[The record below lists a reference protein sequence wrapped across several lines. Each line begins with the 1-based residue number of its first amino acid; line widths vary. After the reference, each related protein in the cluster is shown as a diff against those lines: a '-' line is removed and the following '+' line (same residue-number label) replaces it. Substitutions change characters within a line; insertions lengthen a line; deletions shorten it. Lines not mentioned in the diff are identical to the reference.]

1 MEAPEAVS
9 TLAPEAPI
17 SRSGRSDTSSP
28 FVTMWL
34 HPGRTMRRISRIGA
48 EFWGIPIAMLGSAGS
63 VLIGFD
69 PRHAALAEAVGLSG
83 IPAGL
88 FVAGVVALGAAIG
101 VLLYGWLVAATGS
114 WLGGR
119 AESHETRAAVG
130 WSYLPLLLTVPFG
143 AAILLL
149 HGPVTLGP
157 GSAPIESGGSLLL
170 ALGGMVQLLAG
181 VWVLILTIGSV
192 REVQGF
198 RTGRTIANLVLASIA
213 AFVVVLLPFLLLS
226 LLGVGLGLLLGG

>member
-34 HPGRTMRRISRIGA
+34 HPGRAMRQISHIGA
-48 EFWGIPIAMLGSAGS
+48 ELWGIPIAMLGSAGS
-63 VLIGFD
+63 VLIGID
-69 PRHAALAEAVGLSG
+69 PRHAALADAVGLSG

-88 FVAGVVALGAAIG
+88 FVAGLTALGAAIG
-101 VLLYGWLVAATGS
+101 VVIYGWLVAATGS

-119 AESHETRAAVG
+119 AESLETRAAVG

-149 HGPVTLGP
+149 HGPVTLDLN
-157 GSAPIESGGSLLL
+157 SAPIEGEGSVLL
-170 ALGGMVQLLAG
+170 ALGSMVQLVAG
-181 VWVLILTIGSV
+181 VWALILTIGSV